1 MPKISVLTPLYKTNP
16 EHLKEMLESILSQSF
31 RDFEFLLLND
41 SPECG
46 YIKETIESYNDK
58 RVIYIENEKNMGIS
72 YSRNRLLDMSK
83 GEYIAIFDHD
93 DISLPQRLE
102 KESGFLD
109 NNSDTGVVSSFAY
122 KINKKSKITN
132 PINNIEIK
140 KELVIKGCVILH
152 TGAMIRKSVLVQN
165 NIRWEEAFSPCED
178 YMMWARLIDKT
189 MFYNIEE
196 PLVIYRSHEGNTSHL
211 QKEKMLEKECRI
223 KNYLWSKYPYFSKLN
238 SSRSSIKLFGFI
250 PFITIEASGNK
261 IKYKLFDIITLI
273 KILK

>member
-58 RVIYIENEKNMGIS
+58 RIIYIENEKNMGIS

-122 KINKKSKITN
+122 KINKKSKIT
-132 PINNIEIK
+132 
-140 KELVIKGCVILH
+140 IL
-152 TGAMIRKSVLVQN
+152 R
-165 NIRWEEAFSPCED
+165 
-178 YMMWARLIDKT
+178 
-189 MFYNIEE
+189 
-196 PLVIYRSHEGNTSHL
+196 
-211 QKEKMLEKECRI
+211 
-223 KNYLWSKYPYFSKLN
+223 
-238 SSRSSIKLFGFI
+238 
-250 PFITIEASGNK
+250 
-261 IKYKLFDIITLI
+261 
-273 KILK
+273 